1 MPYCACIPKPL
12 YTGSIIAYGSCCV
25 LNVAE
30 KKRGT
35 TWFHCLK
42 QIWVQLA
49 AGVRSQ
55 AGSRMLG
62 ALFREGYTHSPSRV
76 ESQVS
81 KAFPICLPHFTVLY
95 ISHGL
100 RKHTSCCVSW
110 FSNPL
115 ALVKGGISGYLYPF
129 IVTPTVPTHFI
140 QWAPKFQV
148 WVNNILILKAQTTIL
163 NFFVY
168 CIEALRC
175 HSYWILKF
183 YWPSI
188 SPRLQVPVC
197 KETVCSV

>member
-25 LNVAE
+25 LKVAG

-42 QIWVQLA
+42 QVWVQLA

-76 ESQVS
+76 ESQVA

-129 IVTPTVPTHFI
+129 IVTPTVPAHFHSVSTEI
-140 QWAPKFQV
+140 PSVGQQHFDFESS
-148 WVNNILILKAQTTIL
+148 NNSSKLLCILHRSTQMPFLLNLEILLTI
-163 NFFVY
+163 
-168 CIEALRC
+168 
-175 HSYWILKF
+175 
-183 YWPSI
+183 
-188 SPRLQVPVC
+188 
-197 KETVCSV
+197 